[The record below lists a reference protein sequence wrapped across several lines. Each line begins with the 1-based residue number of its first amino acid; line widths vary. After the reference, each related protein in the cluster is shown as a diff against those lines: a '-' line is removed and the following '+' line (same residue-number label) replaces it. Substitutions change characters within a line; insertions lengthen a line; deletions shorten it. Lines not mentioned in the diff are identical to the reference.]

1 VTMRANAAAAQSAR
15 LIRKLLRIK
24 ASSAP
29 RRSSIRRWA
38 RCWKGAQSHFDLKD
52 HGFEGSRRA
61 RLRLLG
67 HNEGDDAR
75 RLEVQ
80 GKKTR
85 EENQIKDDPKKTAA
99 GAVRP

>member
-1 VTMRANAAAAQSAR
+1 MD
-15 LIRKLLRIK
+15 L
-24 ASSAP
+24 
-29 RRSSIRRWA
+29 
-38 RCWKGAQSHFDLKD
+38 DLKD

-75 RLEVQ
+75 RLEVE

-85 EENQIKDDPKKTAA
+85 EENQIQDDPKRIAA
-99 GAVRP
+99 KSSASAAHLAMGSYAL

>member
-1 VTMRANAAAAQSAR
+1 
-15 LIRKLLRIK
+15 
-24 ASSAP
+24 
-29 RRSSIRRWA
+29 
-38 RCWKGAQSHFDLKD
+38 LKD